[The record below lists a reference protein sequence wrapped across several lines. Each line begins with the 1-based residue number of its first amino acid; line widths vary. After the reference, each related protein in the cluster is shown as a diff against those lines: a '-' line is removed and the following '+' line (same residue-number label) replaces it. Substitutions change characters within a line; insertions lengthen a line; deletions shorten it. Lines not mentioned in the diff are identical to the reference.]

1 MLSSNNASPSADALD
16 PAYQLSPMPEDIE
29 NVRSW
34 VEATESGD
42 ISVLEQLLDAGFD
55 TDYKVDFPKP
65 GEILEDWNGAP
76 AVVLEIGL
84 AWDGVPGI
92 VHAAKWGQISAVRFL
107 LERGA
112 DVDNVNDTACNI
124 GSALL
129 KASEAGHLEMVK
141 LLLARGAKTDAVKV
155 FQGTT
160 TPLVAVAGLS
170 LSTGSER
177 TAPRNHR
184 FVTRCWKRYK
194 CRRRQFQKPH

>member
-1 MLSSNNASPSADALD
+1 M
-16 PAYQLSPMPEDIE
+16 
-29 NVRSW
+29 
-34 VEATESGD
+34 
-42 ISVLEQLLDAGFD
+42 
-55 TDYKVDFPKP
+55 
-65 GEILEDWNGAP
+65 
-76 AVVLEIGL
+76 VLEIGL

-112 DVDNVNDTACNI
+112 DVDNVNDTAYNI

-160 TPLVAVAGLS
+160 TPLAAVAGLYPQEVKEHHREIIV
-170 LSTGSER
+170 LLLDAGSDINAEDDNFKNR
-177 TAPRNHR
+177 TNPSGRTRRHGSHYHKLLLGRGADVNHGAYP
-184 FVTRCWKRYK
+184 TRGNSALDEAAFN
-194 CRRRQFQKPH
+194 RRLDIVQLLMYGGQS